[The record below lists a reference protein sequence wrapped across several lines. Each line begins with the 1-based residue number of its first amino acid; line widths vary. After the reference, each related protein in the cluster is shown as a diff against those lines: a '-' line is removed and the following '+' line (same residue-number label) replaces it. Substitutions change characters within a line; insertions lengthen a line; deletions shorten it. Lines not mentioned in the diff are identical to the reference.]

1 MENHFFGYGENVFL
15 MFNAFSQQVDVDMHD
30 HKILSDSNCF
40 FCFQG
45 SAIEPI
51 YASTR
56 LIFLSMMI
64 ASVVVFES
72 YCASYAAFLNVVQLS
87 SPFDS
92 VADLYANTGFKVG
105 GIKGTSYKS
114 TFVVSRYLK

>member
-1 MENHFFGYGENVFL
+1 MTTKQFL
-15 MFNAFSQQVDVDMHD
+15 
-30 HKILSDSNCF
+30 ILIGL

-72 YCASYAAFLNVVQLS
+72 YCASYAAFLNVVELS
-87 SPFDS
+87 SPFHS
-92 VADLYANTGFKVG
+92 VADLYANTDFKVG
-105 GIKGTSYKS
+105 GLKGTSYKS
-114 TFVVSRYLK
+114 KLVFSLKQMVESGQVKISWTRFKQKKREVQTKQ